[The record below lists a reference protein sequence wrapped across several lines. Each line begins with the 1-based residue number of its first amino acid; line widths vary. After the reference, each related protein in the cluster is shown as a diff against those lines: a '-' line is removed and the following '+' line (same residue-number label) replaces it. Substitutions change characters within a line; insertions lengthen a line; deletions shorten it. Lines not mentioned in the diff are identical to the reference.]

1 MTYRMTN
8 QHFLYWM
15 YHVAPDPLEAASLLQ
30 ISVHD
35 VNQYMKTKHFVP
47 IKISDKCLQMLGE
60 KGMLLPEMVSSTEET
75 DF

>member
-15 YHVAPDPLEAASLLQ
+15 YHIAPDPVDAASLLQ
-30 ISVHD
+30 ISLHD
-35 VNQYMKTKHFVP
+35 VNQHMKTKYFIP
-47 IKISDKCLQMLGE
+47 IKISDKCLQMLSE
-60 KGMLLPEMVSSTEET
+60 KGRLLPEMIPNSEET

>member
-15 YHVAPDPLEAASLLQ
+15 YHIAPDPVEAASLLQ
-30 ISVHD
+30 ISLHD
-35 VNQYMKTKHFVP
+35 VNEYMKTEYFIP
-47 IKISDKCLQMLGE
+47 IKISDKCLQMLSS
-60 KGMLLPEMVSSTEET
+60 KAMLLPEMTSSTEET

>member
-15 YHVAPDPLEAASLLQ
+15 YHIVPDPVEASSLLQ
-30 ISVHD
+30 ISLHD
-35 VNQYMKTKHFVP
+35 VNEYMKTQHFIP
-47 IKISDKCLQMLGE
+47 IKISDKCLKMLSE
-60 KGMLLPEMVSSTEET
+60 KGMLLPEMTSSTEET